1 VTIRLKIRI
10 IVEALIS
17 LVLFILAGETFAR
30 ALGGEWVIVD
40 KSISFLER
48 MVSFLWEERETLL
61 WGTVGTVILYVAV
74 RVVLK
79 LMEDIEDWESQR
91 F

>member
-1 VTIRLKIRI
+1 
-10 IVEALIS
+10 
-17 LVLFILAGETFAR
+17 
-30 ALGGEWVIVD
+30 
-40 KSISFLER
+40 